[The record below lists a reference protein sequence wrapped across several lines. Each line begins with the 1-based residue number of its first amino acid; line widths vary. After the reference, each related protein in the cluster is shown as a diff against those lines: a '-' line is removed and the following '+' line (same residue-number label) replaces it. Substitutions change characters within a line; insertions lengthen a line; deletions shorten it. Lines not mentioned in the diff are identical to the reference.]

1 MAMTNE
7 QLTKMVEALTKRVN
21 ELEKMNGVIAETIA
35 EKKNDKKEKKVKK
48 VKEIDPNKPK
58 KTTGYLIYSN
68 TVRADVKEKLITG
81 GGEGKPKEVVQA
93 IAAKWKILTYEEKN
107 WWNAKAKELSDE
119 DSSES

>member
-35 EKKNDKKEKKVKK
+35 EKKDDKKEKKMKK
-48 VKEIDPNKPK
+48 VKEVDPNKPK

-68 TVRADVKEKLITG
+68 TVRADVKEKLIADG
-81 GGEGKPKEVVQA
+81 GDGKPKEVVQA
-93 IAAKWKILTYEEKN
+93 IAAKWKLLTYEEKN

>member
-1 MAMTNE
+1 MTNE

-35 EKKNDKKEKKVKK
+35 EKKDDKKEKKMKK
-48 VKEIDPNKPK
+48 VKEVDPNKPK

-68 TVRADVKEKLITG
+68 TVRADVKEKLIAG
-81 GGEGKPKEVVQA
+81 GGDGKPKEVVQA
-93 IAAKWKILTYEEKN
+93 IAAKWKLLTYEEKN